1 MVSSGYF
8 RCFGSPNDFGAMR
21 FRFDDV
27 IFGDRARRDDDLRAM
42 SFPLFV
48 WDWLVVRPVEL
59 IANLDERAGDVPAD
73 GRFR

>member
-8 RCFGSPNDFGAMR
+8 RCFGSPNDFGAIR
-21 FRFDDV
+21 FRFAAV
-27 IFGDRARRDDDLRAM
+27 IFGDRERRDDDLRAI

-59 IANLDERAGDVPAD
+59 IPNLDERACDVPAD
-73 GRFR
+73 GCFR